1 MVNEVE
7 LKCETSLV
15 AERPETRQHFFYF
28 FTFFGSAWKG
38 APPRKGARFHVF
50 TVVSSFSRRS
60 RIDVRCS
67 VALRECVWRAQ
78 VEHVV
83 LNALVPPGK
92 EHRQGKAQDSTF
104 SRSFPPSLDAAA
116 SMSAARLP

>member
-67 VALRECVWRAQ
+67 VALRECLARTGGTRCPQRV
-78 VEHVV
+78 
-83 LNALVPPGK
+83 GK
-92 EHRQGKAQDSTF
+92 
-104 SRSFPPSLDAAA
+104 
-116 SMSAARLP
+116 

>member
-50 TVVSSFSRRS
+50 TVVCSFSRCRG
-60 RIDVRCS
+60 IDARCS
-67 VALRECVWRAQ
+67 VALRVCLARTGGTRCLECVGPATAGRLCRLIFAPSA
-78 VEHVV
+78 
-83 LNALVPPGK
+83 NPFAIVPPAL
-92 EHRQGKAQDSTF
+92 RAATTND
-104 SRSFPPSLDAAA
+104 RS
-116 SMSAARLP
+116 